1 MPTSDSEIPA
11 AVVDFDAAGAPASA
25 DMSAAKDVQA
35 GARRR
40 NFHIG
45 ARAAVK
51 DRLRPRLQNAI
62 GQAVI
67 KVNAGNPVAVEYE
80 TQAVADIAASGVGL
94 NRPSRGVSC
103 RSVLT
108 RQGHR
113 NLGAMA
119 NPARSAD
126 QIGRQTWPAMR
137 GHPAAARTES
147 GISSGGKCRATDFA
161 GHGPILAQ
169 IRQFVRC
176 NG

>member
-1 MPTSDSEIPA
+1 MPTGHGEISA
-11 AVVDFDAAGAPASA
+11 AVINFDAAGAPANA

-51 DRLRPRLQNAI
+51 DRLRPRIQHAI
-62 GQAVI
+62 GQAMI
-67 KVNAGNPVAVEYE
+67 KVDAGDPVAVEYE
-80 TQAVADIAASGVGL
+80 AQAITDIAASGVGVT
-94 NRPSRGVSC
+94 RPSRRVSC
-103 RSVLT
+103 RSVPT
-108 RQGHR
+108 SQGHR
-113 NLGAMA
+113 NFCAMA

-137 GHPAAARTES
+137 GHPAAARAES
-147 GISSGGKCRATDFA
+147 GISSGGKIGAADFA